1 MTAAVIRAISVV
13 TIALLL
19 LSIVLIALRDA
30 SLPLVIEGVGSGD
43 PYFSLVVAGYG
54 LLTGL
59 LAWLGAVLSIRK
71 ASNPIGRILLALGM
85 WQALTLFVS
94 VFLVRSESWR
104 VFGWWLGA
112 WTFVPMVTIPA
123 TVVLLLFP
131 VGRLP
136 SPRWRF
142 FVWTGLAGTASWSL
156 AEATRPI
163 LGVTDLVNPYANAR
177 LEVAGDR
184 VSIVMIFGLVAA
196 ASSVIVRFRQA
207 QAEER
212 LQLKWI
218 TYVGLLMLVT
228 WAVLW
233 YLGDVAE
240 EFGAREVATGTL
252 IVALLFVTIA
262 AAILKY
268 RLYDIDRLISRT
280 LSYALV
286 VGLLASVYAA
296 VAVGLPQLIG
306 LGGNSSLATAA
317 GTLVVAALFRPVTK
331 RLQLVMDRRFN
342 RTRFDAEIEVEGLAE
357 ALGRRVDLEGVVA
370 SLHKVVARTV
380 APDAAGVWI
389 RSRS

>member
-1 MTAAVIRAISVV
+1 MTAAAIRAISVV
-13 TIALLL
+13 TIALLV

-30 SLPLVIEGVGSGD
+30 SLPVVIEGVGSVD
-43 PYFSLVVAGYG
+43 PFFALVVAGYG

-59 LAWLGAVLSIRK
+59 LAWLGAVLSIRT
-71 ASNPIGRILLALGM
+71 ASNPIGRILLALGI
-85 WQALTLFVS
+85 WQALTLFAS
-94 VFLVRSESWR
+94 VVLMRSESWR
-104 VFGWWLGA
+104 VLGWWLGS

-123 TVVLLLFP
+123 IVVLLLFP
-131 VGRLP
+131 GGRLP
-136 SPRWRF
+136 SPRWRP
-142 FVWTGLAGTASWSL
+142 FVWTGLIGTASWSL
-156 AEATRPI
+156 AEATRPM
-163 LGVTDLVNPYANAR
+163 LGVTDLVNPYANAW

-184 VSIVMIFGLVAA
+184 VSIVMIFGLAAA
-196 ASSVIVRFRQA
+196 ASSVIVRFRRA

-240 EFGAREVATGTL
+240 QFGAREVATGTL

-286 VGLLASVYAA
+286 VGLLATVYTA
-296 VAVGLPQLIG
+296 VAVGLPQLVG
-306 LGGNSSLATAA
+306 LGNNSSLATAA

-331 RLQLVMDRRFN
+331 RLHLVMDRRFN
-342 RTRFDAEIEVEGLAE
+342 RTRFDAQIEVEGMAE
-357 ALGRRVDLEGVVA
+357 VLGSRIDLEGVVA
-370 SLHKVVARTV
+370 SLNKVVARTV
-380 APDAAGVWI
+380 APDAVGVWI